1 MNIEEVAD
9 DQEIGG
15 ADDKRREA
23 IKKIGLF
30 GVYTAPVMLA
40 MLKSSKALA
49 ASGGG
54 GGGGG
59 CCWTGALL
67 AGGGKVGDAR
77 VGDRLLMMR
86 PDGSAVYDGAVEKVR
101 PSEQPCLRFET
112 AGRIRLTCSYS
123 TPMAVRRD
131 DEVVFIQARDC
142 LEDDLLP
149 VLDDGGFRW
158 EAVTQLD
165 EAGVLPVA
173 LITANDGV
181 YAAGD
186 QPGRMIFTH
195 NVVIK

>member
-1 MNIEEVAD
+1 MNIDEVAG
-9 DQEIGG
+9 DQESSG

-54 GGGGG
+54 G

-67 AGGGKVGDAR
+67 ASGSHVGDAR
-77 VGDRLLMMR
+77 VGDRLLMMQ
-86 PDGSAVYDGAVEKVR
+86 PDGSAVYEGAVEKVR
-101 PSEQPCLRFET
+101 QSEQPCLRVET
-112 AGRIRLTCSYS
+112 AGGIPLTCSYS
-123 TPMAVRRD
+123 TPMPVRRG
-131 DEVVFIQARDC
+131 DEVVYIDARDC
-142 LEDDLLP
+142 LQDDLLP

-158 EAVTQLD
+158 EAIAELAEV
-165 EAGVLPVA
+165 GVLPVA
-173 LITANDGV
+173 LIAANDGV

-186 QPGRMIFTH
+186 ESGRMIFTH
-195 NVVIK
+195 NVRLKV